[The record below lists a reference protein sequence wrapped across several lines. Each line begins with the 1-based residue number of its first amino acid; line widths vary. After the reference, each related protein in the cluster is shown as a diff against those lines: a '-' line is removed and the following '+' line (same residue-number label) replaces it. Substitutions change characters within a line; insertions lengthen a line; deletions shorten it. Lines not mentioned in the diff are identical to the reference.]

1 MRRYNGNQF
10 NVFQSPIFEFNFYRG
25 TSWNGQPLVTLF
37 AGVASCLLLGFVIRE
52 EDVETL
58 MTAQPIDVLLYQK
71 VSEREEGQPFVR
83 GVLSAVCENAV
94 LPPSHPSYTHA
105 RAPHLIGV

>member
-1 MRRYNGNQF
+1 VRRYNGNQF

-25 TSWNGQPLVTLF
+25 TSWNGQPLVTFL

-71 VSEREEGQPFVR
+71 VSEREGASRLFAASSQQYVR
-83 GVLSAVCENAV
+83 TPSS
-94 LPPSHPSYTHA
+94 PPLTPPTHTRA
-105 RAPHLIGV
+105 RHTS